1 MKTSSEAT
9 ITAFREKG
17 WWGNDTVS
25 SLFDT
30 AVQASGDNEALRDAP
45 DRRAHS
51 FGAPK
56 CYSYNELDAAVW
68 SLACELF
75 DLGIRRDD
83 IVVLQLPNIAEII
96 IAYLALDRLGA
107 IVSPVPVQYGRYELG
122 YIAKALTPKAYISTA
137 SFKNESFTCAH
148 QASFSDDTLIL
159 AFGDQEPES
168 AQLIGTATADIEALD
183 TCQAY
188 VSSHGA
194 GADDIYTICWTS
206 GTTGRPKGVPRSHN
220 HWINAMIACEDSVAL
235 EDGETM
241 LNPFPFVNMAS
252 IGGFLYLWL
261 KKQAR
266 MILHHP
272 FDPQVFLSQLSSE
285 GVAYTVA
292 PPAVLTKLAQTPEML
307 KAYDLSKLRYILSG
321 SAPLAPAM
329 IKTFKDV
336 LDINVINVFGSNE
349 GTTISSCPHD
359 MPDPE
364 ERALFFPRY
373 GTEGFEWS
381 NRIAARMRTKLCD
394 AETGTPVTV
403 PGVSGE
409 LYVAGPAI
417 FDGYYQSSSDNA
429 EVFDNDG
436 FFRTGD
442 LFEIAGDKQ
451 EFYRFVGR
459 CKDLIVRGGMNI
471 SPEELDT
478 LLGGHP
484 AIAEAAV
491 VGYPDETLSERVA
504 VVAVPKA
511 GQHLS
516 LKGINDFLLEQGLAK
531 FKLPEKLAVT
541 DALPRSPLNKVLRN
555 TLTDLL

>member
-17 WWGNDTVS
+17 WWGNETVS
-25 SLFDT
+25 SLFDA
-30 AVQASGDNEALRDAP
+30 AVQASGNKEALCDTP
-45 DRRAHS
+45 DRSAHS

-56 CYSYNELDAAVW
+56 CYSYSELDAAVW

-107 IVSPVPVQYGRYELG
+107 VVSPVPIQYGRYELG
-122 YIAKALTPKAYISTA
+122 YIAKTLAPKAYISTA
-137 SFKNESFTCAH
+137 SFKGESFTCAH
-148 QASFSDDTLIL
+148 QASFSEDTLIL

-168 AQLIGTATADIEALD
+168 AQLIGTVTADIEALD

-188 VSSHGA
+188 VSGHGA

-235 EDGETM
+235 ENGETM

-272 FDPQVFLSQLSSE
+272 FDPQVFLGQLASK

-292 PPAVLTKLAQTPEML
+292 PPAVLTKLAQTPETL

-336 LDINVINVFGSNE
+336 LDIDVINVFGSNE

-373 GTEGFEWS
+373 GTEGLEWS
-381 NRIAARMRTKLCD
+381 NRIAARIRTKLCD
-394 AETGTPVTV
+394 VETGTPVTV

-409 LYVAGPAI
+409 LYITGPSI
-417 FDGYYQSSSDNA
+417 FDGYYQSNSDNA

-478 LLGGHP
+478 LLAGHP

-491 VGYPDETLSERVA
+491 VGYPDELLSERVA
-504 VVAVPKA
+504 VVAVPKT

-516 LKGINDFLLEQGLAK
+516 LKNINDFLLSQGLAK

-555 TLTDLL
+555 TLADLL